1 MKRQF
6 IEKTNKNRLN
16 HDLVISDLCLN
27 EGVGYPSIN
36 KLISAK
42 SENKISKMVLT
53 IIFDVSQVSGRVSGT

>member
-27 EGVGYPSIN
+27 EGVGYTSIN